1 MEALRDCQN
10 VKWKDITTV
19 TAKINLLIL
28 VCALSVLNLL
38 AQEENRSVILT
49 GGKIFT
55 ATGKTIEN
63 GAIGIKGSSIA
74 FVGQPSDAVI
84 SEYERVEEL
93 EGKYVYPGLIAT
105 NTTLGLTEIFSV
117 RATRDYREVG
127 EMNPNVRSIIAYN
140 AESDITTT
148 VLENG
153 VLFAQICPRGGTI
166 SGTSSLVKLTG
177 WNWEDA
183 AYKMDEGIMMDWP
196 QMFKRKGE
204 REDPREF
211 QADDKYSERIQEL
224 EDFFKSA
231 ESYTKSNYP
240 AERDLR
246 LEAMRGIFDGSKRLY
261 VEADFI
267 KEIREVIAFKRRL
280 ELPKVTI
287 VGGYEADMVADLLA
301 ENEISVLVRRVIS
314 LPRMAEDHI
323 DAPFQLPS
331 KLAEAGVTFAFQMDG
346 DMEPIQNRNLAF
358 AAGIAIANG
367 LDREVALQSLTINP
381 ARILGVDERTGS
393 LEVGKEA
400 NFIITEG
407 DLFDIRTGKVFRHY
421 LQGELI
427 DPENRQTDLY
437 KRYLRKY
444 GLQEVE

>member
-1 MEALRDCQN
+1 M
-10 VKWKDITTV
+10 

-28 VCALSVLNLL
+28 AFTLGALNLI
-38 AQEENRSVILT
+38 AQKGDRSVILT
-49 GGKIFT
+49 GGKIYT

-63 GAIGIKGSSIA
+63 GAIGIKGNSIA
-74 FVGQPSDAVI
+74 FIGKPSDAI
-84 SEYERVEEL
+84 IAEYERAENL
-93 EGKYVYPGLIAT
+93 EGKHVYPGLIAT

-127 EMNPNVRSIIAYN
+127 DMNPNVRSIIAYN

-148 VLENG
+148 VVENG

-166 SGTSSLVKLTG
+166 SGTTSLVKLKA

-196 QMFKRKGE
+196 RMFKRKGE

-211 QADDKYSERIQEL
+211 QPDGKYAKRIQEL
-224 EDFFKSA
+224 EEFFLAAK
-231 ESYTKSNYP
+231 SYTKTKYP
-240 AERDLR
+240 SERDLR
-246 LEAMRGIFDGSKRLY
+246 LEAMRGIFNGSKRLY
-261 VEADFI
+261 IEADFI
-267 KEIREVIAFKRRL
+267 KEIREVIAFKRRF
-280 ELPKVTI
+280 ELPKITI
-287 VGGYEADMVADLLA
+287 IGGYEADMVAELLA
-301 ENEISVLVRRVIS
+301 ENDISILVRRVIS

-323 DAPFQLPS
+323 DAPFLLPS

-367 LDREVALQSLTINP
+367 LDREVALQSLTIHP
-381 ARILGVDERTGS
+381 AEILGVDDRTGS

-407 DLFDIRTGKVFRHY
+407 DLFDIRTGTVLRHY

-427 DPENRQTDLY
+427 DPENRQTTLY
-437 KRYLRKY
+437 KKYLRKY
-444 GLQEVE
+444 GLPEVE